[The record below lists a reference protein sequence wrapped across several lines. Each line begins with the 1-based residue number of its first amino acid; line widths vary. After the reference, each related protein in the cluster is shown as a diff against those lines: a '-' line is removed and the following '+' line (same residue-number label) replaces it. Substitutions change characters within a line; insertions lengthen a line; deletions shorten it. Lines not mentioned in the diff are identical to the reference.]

1 MSNGNLGTLKSAQ
14 DLYELIDAL
23 AQEFSRDTS
32 LGYLLT
38 FLRVGMA
45 GGEGI
50 DQGRLGEEIGLSP
63 AGMSRAVRALSEV
76 SYDKQREGFGVVE
89 FDLDPT
95 DNRRRIIRLS
105 PKGEQII
112 NKLARRK

>member
-1 MSNGNLGTLKSAQ
+1 MSHKSLGTLKSAK

-23 AQEFSRDTS
+23 AQEFGRDMS

-45 GGEGI
+45 GGVGI
-50 DQGRLGEEIGLSP
+50 DQGRLVEEIGLSP

-76 SYDKQREGFGVVE
+76 SYDKQRDGFGVVE
-89 FDLDPT
+89 FALDPT

-105 PKGEQII
+105 TKGEKLID
-112 NKLARRK
+112 KLARRK

>member
-1 MSNGNLGTLKSAQ
+1 MSNENLGTLKAAKGLY
-14 DLYELIDAL
+14 DLIGAL
-23 AQEFSRDTS
+23 AQEFDRDMS

-45 GGEGI
+45 GSEGI

-89 FDLDPT
+89 FTLDPT

-105 PKGEQII
+105 QKGAQLI